1 MRSGAKLS
9 RTSPTSCR
17 VRVAIKLGFGSV
29 VLPPAHGLEIWVAR
43 ILEIG
48 YMMPELSLASSSSLP
63 SPTPPAHFLAPTPSP
78 LQRTLSLSF
87 LSPNSTA
94 PSRQFPV
101 HLSPSFPSLPPPACP
116 LSLPPACPPSL
127 PRARLPARP
136 VIFLSPS
143 LPPPLAVIPSL
154 PSPLLPLYLSLS
166 LYLYL
171 SISLSLSQASTIPR
185 PPSRCPRLS
194 SPPQSPRSPTEPT
207 RKPDR
212 VMSPVTP
219 PVMPCFPTGP
229 DQQTRARAHEQR
241 RTRATRIIVAVYM
254 DGGGA
259 LLRVVNK
266 RLPRPA
272 GRPTRPGPMS
282 GRQRGRSAAGT
293 DSINKLFALKEPGRG
308 AVGPPTP
315 CPPVTACDAESPR
328 RADGHGHRR
337 RRGVARCFGRR
348 GGQRDSPRDR

>member
-78 LQRTLSLSF
+78 LQRRLSLCS
-87 LSPNSTA
+87 LSPNSIA

-101 HLSPSFPSLPPPACP
+101 HLSPSFPSRPPPACP
-116 LSLPPACPPSL
+116 RSLPPACPPSL

-154 PSPLLPLYLSLS
+154 PSPLLPSLFSSPPLSI
-166 LYLYL
+166 
-171 SISLSLSQASTIPR
+171 SISLSLSLPLSLPGVNDTQATESV
-185 PPSRCPRLS
+185 PP
-194 SPPQSPRSPTEPT
+194 
-207 RKPDR
+207 
-212 VMSPVTP
+212 
-219 PVMPCFPTGP
+219 
-229 DQQTRARAHEQR
+229 
-241 RTRATRIIVAVYM
+241 AV
-254 DGGGA
+254 
-259 LLRVVNK
+259 V
-266 RLPRPA
+266 PA
-272 GRPTRPGPMS
+272 SVSEVP
-282 GRQRGRSAAGT
+282 
-293 DSINKLFALKEPGRG
+293 N
-308 AVGPPTP
+308 
-315 CPPVTACDAESPR
+315 
-328 RADGHGHRR
+328 
-337 RRGVARCFGRR
+337 
-348 GGQRDSPRDR
+348 